1 MRKPTLAL
9 SLIFL
14 LTVQTAPVM
23 AAGDD
28 WVEDDHVSGFYKKG
42 IMRTP
47 DDYETPPQDMQSDEM
62 GSAQGAS
69 QFQMPD
75 EFGSQQFSNRMPQQN
90 RMPQNQP
97 QQPQPKGFMG
107 KAKSLGKSIINTPKN
122 ILNGTDDLLDD
133 PGFWQ
138 NAGAVA
144 GMGASAYMNM
154 RRGPY
159 YGGYNP
165 YGYGY
170 GSPYGSVNPLGGFG
184 YNPYGGLGG
193 LGYGGVLG
201 NPYGGFYG
209 NPYAGTYGNPLG
221 MIAPGSAPYGSPANP
236 YSPFNVNPYTG
247 YSGLGG
253 INSVNPYG
261 MMTPY
266 GYGGLGGFGGYNG
279 LGGLGGYRGLGGL
292 GGFGGPSRGFGTT
305 SPPSK

>member
-1 MRKPTLAL
+1 M
-9 SLIFL
+9 
-14 LTVQTAPVM
+14 APAI

-47 DDYETPPQDMQSDEM
+47 DDYETPPQDMQSDGEM
-62 GSAQGAS
+62 GNGQGAS

-75 EFGSQQFSNRMPQQN
+75 EFGSSNNPQFSNRMPQQN
-90 RMPQNQP
+90 RMPQNTP
-97 QQPQPKGFMG
+97 PQPQPKGFMG

-122 ILNGTDDLLDD
+122 ILNGTGDLMDD

-138 NAGAVA
+138 SAGTVA

-154 RRGPY
+154 RRPY

-170 GSPYGSVNPLGGFG
+170 GSPYGSVNPFGGFG
-184 YNPYGGLGG
+184 YNPYGGFGG
-193 LGYGGVLG
+193 LGYGGLLG
-201 NPYGGFYG
+201 NPYGGIYG
-209 NPYAGTYGNPLG
+209 NPYGGIYGNPYGGL
-221 MIAPGSAPYGSPANP
+221 APNAAPYGSPGNP
-236 YSPFNVNPYTG
+236 YSPFNVNPNTG
-247 YSGLGG
+247 FSGLGG

-266 GYGGLGGFGGYNG
+266 GYGGLGGGLGGFGGYGG
-279 LGGLGGYRGLGGL
+279 LGGLGGIVRPLG
-292 GGFGGPSRGFGTT
+292 TV
-305 SPPSK
+305 SK